1 MKNNK
6 IFLFLIFSLALIL
19 LGVGCQPQ
27 RPNVRNNRMENR
39 VGRDTRDDT
48 NIDGNLNNNLRGDNN
63 LGKDTRRNDTDN
75 IGTNDNRNI
84 TDNIGTNDNRNTT
97 DNMNRDLSNRAEN
110 ISRKVA
116 DLNDINSCTTVITGN
131 TALVGIDMENNV
143 EGRVTDDIKR
153 KVEKTVKDADNNI
166 TTVSVTADAD
176 LYKRLSNMA
185 RDIRNGKPVSGFA
198 DEIQEILRR
207 ITPNM

>member
-6 IFLFLIFSLALIL
+6 VFLFLIFSLALIL

-63 LGKDTRRNDTDN
+63 LGKDTRRNN
-75 IGTNDNRNI
+75 

-131 TALVGIDMENNV
+131 TALVGIDMKNNV
-143 EGRVTDDIKR
+143 EGKVTDDIKR